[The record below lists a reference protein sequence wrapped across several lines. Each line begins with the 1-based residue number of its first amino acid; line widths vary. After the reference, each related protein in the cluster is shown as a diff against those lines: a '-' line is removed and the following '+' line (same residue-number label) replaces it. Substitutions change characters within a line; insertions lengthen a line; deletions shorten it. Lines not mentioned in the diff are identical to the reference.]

1 MPHDAQN
8 KHLTAKD
15 YPIAENRPEEVT
27 GSRGKPLS
35 DLTLDAVIDGRVEME
50 DLRITPRALVQQA
63 QIAGSV
69 GRGALAGNLERAA
82 EMTRLSQEDVMEI
95 YELLRPGRT
104 ISKDSLLDVAQRLRN
119 KQDAPLLADFVE
131 EAARFY
137 EKRGLFRKRY

>member
-1 MPHDAQN
+1 MPHNAQN

-27 GSRGKPLS
+27 SSRGKPLS

-104 ISKDSLLDVAQRLRN
+104 TSKDSLLDVAQRLRN
-119 KQDAPLLADFVE
+119 KQDAPLLADFVK